1 MSSVAVVAVMGWV
14 LPQVGFEKHRATW
27 ETEATPSPGTWQHDI
42 RAIRKFPPPFDDRE
56 IVVQKQ

>member
-27 ETEATPSPGTWQHDI
+27 ESDATPSPETWQHDI
-42 RAIRKFPPPFDDRE
+42 DAFRKFPTLFDDRE
-56 IVVQKQ
+56 IVV